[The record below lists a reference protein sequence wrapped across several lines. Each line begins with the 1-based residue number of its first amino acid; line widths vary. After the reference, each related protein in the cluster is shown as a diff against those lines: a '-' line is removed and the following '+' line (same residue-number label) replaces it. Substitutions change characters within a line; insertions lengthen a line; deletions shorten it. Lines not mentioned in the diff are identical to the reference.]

1 MDAGDAVGLW
11 PSWAGRG
18 SQLPLARRE
27 QVLDALRRAGA
38 LLDTPPRAP
47 AGPLD
52 AAAAHAA
59 LESAWQGVFAAA
71 TARRPKG
78 DAQALLAALNLIK
91 AVDQE
96 LLFEALKD
104 RDAMLDRVRD
114 ALRGLGQFDS
124 TEALLDPAA
133 AAVCALGF
141 DRAILSRVED
151 SEWVPE
157 RVHVARDAGWAKEI
171 LAVGGAN
178 PQMLEPGLVDS
189 EMVRRRVG
197 ILVRDVQQR
206 PGVNRPIARVSRS
219 RSYAAAP
226 LVVGGRVV
234 GFLHADCYYQDRDPS
249 EFDCRVLTSFAEG
262 LSQAI
267 GRTATLDRLGA
278 LSARLGRLAQAFG
291 ASAERRPGAPESGHG
306 RGQGHGWPEPTR
318 RTNGGSP
325 PADRTIAGEH
335 GETLTRREIE
345 VLALLAGGETN
356 ARIAR
361 RLVVSEGTVKTHV
374 KSILRKLGVDNRVAA
389 AARWHGL
396 R

>member
-1 MDAGDAVGLW
+1 MDAGDAAGLW

-18 SQLPLARRE
+18 APLCPARRD
-27 QVLDALRRAGA
+27 QVLDALHRAA
-38 LLDTPPRAP
+38 ELLDTPPP
-47 AGPLD
+47 AGPPD

-59 LESAWQGVFAAA
+59 LEAAWHAVFAAV
-71 TARRPKG
+71 TARRAPA
-78 DAQALLAALNLIK
+78 DARASLAALDLIK
-91 AVDQE
+91 AADQE

-104 RDAMLDRVRD
+104 RDAMFDRVRD
-114 ALRGLGQFDS
+114 AVRGLGQFDS
-124 TEALLDPAA
+124 TEALLDPAV

-151 SEWVPE
+151 AEWVPE
-157 RVHVARDAGWAKEI
+157 RVHVARDTGWAKEI

-178 PQMLEPGLVDS
+178 PQILEPGLVDT

-249 EFDCRVLTSFAEG
+249 EFDRRVLTGFAEG

-267 GRTATLDRLGA
+267 GRTATMDRVGA
-278 LSARLGRLAQAFG
+278 LSARLGRLAQPPGVDAD
-291 ASAERRPGAPESGHG
+291 RRPGAAEA
-306 RGQGHGWPEPTR
+306 RRGHGWPAPAR
-318 RTNGGSP
+318 RTNGGSSS
-325 PADRTIAGEH
+325 ADRTIAGEH
-335 GETLTRREIE
+335 GETLTRREVE

-389 AARWHGL
+389 GARWHDL